1 MHEVKRKQ
9 QQSQNNEWGI
19 KSEYKERSEKENSV
33 KNINIPKGIS
43 ITLIFFFFS
52 STSQLF
58 EDERVC
64 NYGKG
69 GQSRETQ
76 ILMKH

>member
-52 STSQLF
+52 SHHSFL
-58 EDERVC
+58 
-64 NYGKG
+64 K
-69 GQSRETQ
+69 
-76 ILMKH
+76 MKEFVIMEKVVSPVKHKF